1 MNYRHAF
8 HAGNF
13 ADVVK
18 HVVLAR
24 ILFHLAKKDAPFRVI
39 DTHAGIGLYDL
50 AGDEA
55 ERTGEWRGGI
65 GRIRDAVLPP
75 EIRELLAPYFETL
88 EAVRGLHGPSAYPG
102 SPLIAQH
109 LSRAQDRLIFIEKH
123 PKDVIALE
131 EAVGRDVRAKVI
143 ALDGWTAL
151 NAYVPP
157 KERRGLVLVDPPF
170 EEKGEFGRM
179 AEALARAHRKWPTG
193 VYALWYPLKNP
204 VETRGFLRALKETG
218 IPKMLRVELTVR
230 RETEGGPL
238 AGTGMIIVNPPWTLA
253 DEMDRI
259 LPHFCRILR
268 QTSDAEWISTDLTT
282 ETQR

>member
-24 ILFHLAKKDAPFRVI
+24 ILFHLGKKDAPFRVI
-39 DTHAGIGLYDL
+39 DTHSGIGLYDL

-55 ERTGEWRGGI
+55 ARTGEWHGGI
-65 GRIRDAVLPP
+65 GRIRDAAWPA
-75 EIRELLAPYFETL
+75 EIREILAPYFETL
-88 EAVRGLHGPSAYPG
+88 EAVRGLHGLSAYPG

-143 ALDGWTAL
+143 ALDGWTAF

-170 EEKGEFGRM
+170 EEKGEFDRM
-179 AEALARAHRKWPTG
+179 VDALAKAHRKWPTG
-193 VYALWYPLKNP
+193 IYALWYPLKNP
-204 VETRGFLRALKETG
+204 VDTRRFLRALQDTG
-218 IPKMLRVELTVR
+218 IPKMLRIELAVR

-238 AGTGMIIVNPPWTLA
+238 AGTGMIVVNPPWTLA
-253 DEMDRI
+253 DEMRRL
-259 LPHFCRILR
+259 LPHFCKVLR
-268 QTSDAEWISTDLTT
+268 QTADADWISNDLTG
-282 ETQR
+282 E